1 MARGPVT
8 NAEGRGMPSLDSS
21 TGGAETK
28 VTQRG
33 SEFSGETRRKVTKG
47 GLFAWY
53 GRCNPVSTHRTNLMC
68 DRHCGVTDSEC

>member
-8 NAEGRGMPSLDSS
+8 NAERRGMPSLDSS

-33 SEFSGETRRKVTKG
+33 SEFSGGNKEEG
-47 GLFAWY
+47 
-53 GRCNPVSTHRTNLMC
+53 N
-68 DRHCGVTDSEC
+68 